1 MKIPAT
7 TSPNKRFWATCTEK
21 GFQFCKFMV
30 QFLYCVSV
38 PKCRSW
44 GCRMSTKRPK
54 PELSAHFIRG
64 KWILKAADT
73 AKYNAR
79 LKEIDLPD
87 DYAVY
92 GYEPSKGG
100 IPAAYWVCKQSV
112 GKCPECHTRYLENA
126 IASVSESKLTHYCRV
141 EIPHKGRKP
150 TYEIHPA
157 TLYLRRIRWL
167 CYNCYSK
174 QKTYNARMQD
184 DSKLVDKEDKKLT
197 LQVKEHLGQQA
208 MHMEINTLAEIFD
221 ISPHTV
227 DKCFDKAVD
236 KYDKER
242 DWDNISTLGLY
253 TITLN
258 VQGQQA
264 DCCLCANMDTEKLI
278 EFFPYED
285 TKAAEAFLSK
295 LKNKQN
301 IQRVF
306 TSIDS
311 AAFDFAKTNFPIET
325 IMVDRLDVRKRLL
338 NGLETVKKSN
348 DDSKNYPLLR
358 RNWTLLDNDDEAIPT
373 NSKDYIL
380 LKKVL
385 DAFPRIGVA
394 YWLKEAGM
402 DIYRKLAGQCKLV
415 NDWIL
420 SDKHNILPY
429 EQLQQCMT
437 QAKEPVV
444 RFAEQYNG
452 VDRSRYEKAIL
463 AAEKP
468 LMSCAKSNKKSKSAR
483 WSRAASFKKIR
494 ARVLYGAAM
503 MANYFAAQEPNEKS
517 HEEYAI
523 HKEMYFTTV
532 DRITTAK
539 INTPAVETDVALEI
553 YLHNFGIPLSIYPN
567 LLGYGLEEYS
577 HVLLDLKP
585 LKKDRQYLSREEQTE
600 ETMSDKI
607 AFDALWDESPIDVT
621 PEVNFIWSI
630 ANKLRGSYMP
640 DKYGDVIIP
649 MTILRRLECALEPHK
664 EAVLAKF
671 AENPNYPPKAMYRI
685 SGYQFYNTSPYT
697 LKELCN
703 EPDNIKSNFKV
714 YIQGFSAEVQE
725 IFNGLEMFSHIDKMD
740 KDGCLFSVV
749 QAFADLDLDPKTY
762 DSIKMGYIFEHLIGK
777 FYQNVDAGQFYTGRD
792 IIKCLVAVLISEGC
806 DDIFDD
812 GKVVTVCDQACG
824 TGGMLSTAYSFI
836 KHYNPSA
843 DVRLFGQEFMPQS
856 YAVGLAEMMIKGQNI
871 ENFRNA
877 DTFKEDCFPNIKMR
891 FVLENPPFGTPWAGK
906 DAKAGQEDAVR
917 NEFKRGKNGRWG
929 AGLPSG
935 GDSQLIFMQS
945 AIDKMDDK
953 VGRAAIIENGSP
965 LFTGG
970 TASGESQI
978 RRWILEQDLLEAIIA
993 LPTDLFYNTGIATYV
1008 WILSKNK
1015 RPERKGYVQ
1024 LIDATSI
1031 FHKLRK
1037 AAGNKRNELLP
1048 EDRSKIVKL
1057 YTAFEENEYCKI
1069 FKNEEFM
1076 YREYTVMQPL
1086 QRSYAITEERVD
1098 QMLADGT
1105 LNSVYD
1111 PAKVD
1116 ELEEQGAQI
1125 SVKDKMKLDKLH
1137 EQKPVYEAII
1147 SALQVAASD
1156 EIYLSPEEF
1165 MPVLRKALAKV
1176 TDDKKLLD
1184 KIADGLSVM
1193 DKSAE
1198 IQQDKHGAILYD
1210 KDSKD
1215 TELVPYEEFIDDY
1228 MAREV
1233 LPHVPDAKAFWE
1245 EKADAK
1251 KPVIKTGAEI
1261 PFTQYFYKYEQP
1273 VPSEELAK
1281 QFTELEQ
1288 SVSQRIAK
1296 LFG

>member
-1 MKIPAT
+1 
-7 TSPNKRFWATCTEK
+7 
-21 GFQFCKFMV
+21 
-30 QFLYCVSV
+30 
-38 PKCRSW
+38 
-44 GCRMSTKRPK
+44 MS
-54 PELSAHFIRG
+54 
-64 KWILKAADT
+64 
-73 AKYNAR
+73 N
-79 LKEIDLPD
+79 
-87 DYAVY
+87 
-92 GYEPSKGG
+92 
-100 IPAAYWVCKQSV
+100 
-112 GKCPECHTRYLENA
+112 
-126 IASVSESKLTHYCRV
+126 
-141 EIPHKGRKP
+141 
-150 TYEIHPA
+150 
-157 TLYLRRIRWL
+157 
-167 CYNCYSK
+167 
-174 QKTYNARMQD
+174 
-184 DSKLVDKEDKKLT
+184 
-197 LQVKEHLGQQA
+197 
-208 MHMEINTLAEIFD
+208 
-221 ISPHTV
+221 
-227 DKCFDKAVD
+227 
-236 KYDKER
+236 
-242 DWDNISTLGLY
+242 
-253 TITLN
+253 
-258 VQGQQA
+258 
-264 DCCLCANMDTEKLI
+264 
-278 EFFPYED
+278 
-285 TKAAEAFLSK
+285 
-295 LKNKQN
+295 
-301 IQRVF
+301 
-306 TSIDS
+306 
-311 AAFDFAKTNFPIET
+311 
-325 IMVDRLDVRKRLL
+325 
-338 NGLETVKKSN
+338 
-348 DDSKNYPLLR
+348 
-358 RNWTLLDNDDEAIPT
+358 
-373 NSKDYIL
+373 
-380 LKKVL
+380 
-385 DAFPRIGVA
+385 
-394 YWLKEAGM
+394 
-402 DIYRKLAGQCKLV
+402 
-415 NDWIL
+415 
-420 SDKHNILPY
+420 
-429 EQLQQCMT
+429 
-437 QAKEPVV
+437 
-444 RFAEQYNG
+444 
-452 VDRSRYEKAIL
+452 
-463 AAEKP
+463 
-468 LMSCAKSNKKSKSAR
+468 
-483 WSRAASFKKIR
+483 
-494 ARVLYGAAM
+494 
-503 MANYFAAQEPNEKS
+503 
-517 HEEYAI
+517 
-523 HKEMYFTTV
+523 
-532 DRITTAK
+532 
-539 INTPAVETDVALEI
+539 
-553 YLHNFGIPLSIYPN
+553 
-567 LLGYGLEEYS
+567 
-577 HVLLDLKP
+577 
-585 LKKDRQYLSREEQTE
+585 
-600 ETMSDKI
+600 KI

-671 AENPNYPPKAMYRI
+671 AENPSYPPKAMYRI

-824 TGGMLSTAYSFI
+824 TGGMLSTVYSFI

-856 YAVGLAEMMIKGQNI
+856 YAVGLAEMMIKDQNT

-917 NEFKRGKNGRWG
+917 NEFKRGMNGRWG

-1037 AAGNKRNELLP
+1037 AAGNKKNELLP
-1048 EDRSKIVKL
+1048 EDRDRIVKL

-1086 QRSYAITEERVD
+1086 QRSYAITEERIE

-1125 SVKDKMKLDKLH
+1125 SVKDKMKLDKLY

-1147 SALQVAASD
+1147 SALQDAASD
-1156 EIYLSPEEF
+1156 EVYLSPEAF

-1193 DKSAE
+1193 DKNAE
-1198 IQQDKHGAILYD
+1198 IQRDKHGAILYD
-1210 KDSKD
+1210 KASKD
-1215 TELVPYEEFIDDY
+1215 TEFVPYEESIDDY

-1281 QFTELEQ
+1281 QFMELAQ

-1296 LFG
+1296 LFW

>member
-1 MKIPAT
+1 
-7 TSPNKRFWATCTEK
+7 
-21 GFQFCKFMV
+21 
-30 QFLYCVSV
+30 
-38 PKCRSW
+38 
-44 GCRMSTKRPK
+44 MSTQRPQ
-54 PELSAHFIRG
+54 PELSAHFIRE
-64 KWILKAADT
+64 KRILKAADT

-87 DYAVY
+87 DYAIY
-92 GYEPSKGG
+92 GYEPSSGRK
-100 IPAAYWVCKQSV
+100 PAAYWVCKQSV
-112 GKCPECHTRYLENA
+112 GECPECGTPYLEDA

-141 EIPHKGRKP
+141 EIPHEGRKP

-167 CYNCYSK
+167 CYNCYSE

-264 DCCLCANMDTEKLI
+264 DCCLCANVDTEKLI

-338 NGLETVKKSN
+338 NGLETVKKGN

-468 LMSCAKSNKKSKSAR
+468 LMNCAKSNEKSKSAR

-539 INTPAVETDVALEI
+539 INTPAVETDVAPEI

-812 GKVVTVCDQACG
+812 GKIVTVCDQACG

-856 YAVGLAEMMIKGQNI
+856 YAVGLAEMMIKDQNT

-917 NEFKRGKNGRWG
+917 NEFKRGKKSRWG

-945 AIDKMDDK
+945 AIDKMDDN

-978 RRWILEQDLLEAIIA
+978 RRWILKKDLLEAIIA

-1015 RPERKGYVQ
+1015 RPERRGYVQ

-1037 AAGNKRNELLP
+1037 AAGNKKNELLP

-1111 PAKVD
+1111 PARVD

-1125 SVKDKMKLDKLH
+1125 SVKDKMKLDKLY

-1156 EIYLSPEEF
+1156 EIYLSPEVF

-1176 TDDKKLLD
+1176 TDDKRLLD

-1193 DKSAE
+1193 DKNAE
-1198 IQQDKHGAILYD
+1198 IQRDKHGAILYD
-1210 KDSKD
+1210 KASKD
-1215 TELVPYEEFIDDY
+1215 TEFVPYEESIDDY

-1245 EKADAK
+1245 EKPDAK

-1288 SVSQRIAK
+1288 SVSERIAK

>member
-1 MKIPAT
+1 
-7 TSPNKRFWATCTEK
+7 
-21 GFQFCKFMV
+21 
-30 QFLYCVSV
+30 
-38 PKCRSW
+38 
-44 GCRMSTKRPK
+44 MSTNWSYT
-54 PELSAHFIRG
+54 ETSAHFIRG

-100 IPAAYWVCKQSV
+100 IPAAYWVCKQGV
-112 GKCPECHTRYLENA
+112 GQCPECHKPYLEDA

-141 EIPHKGRKP
+141 EIPHEGRKP

-167 CYNCYSK
+167 CYNCYSE

-236 KYDKER
+236 EYDKER

-264 DCCLCANMDTEKLI
+264 DCCLCANVDTEKLI
-278 EFFPYED
+278 EFFLYED
-285 TKAAEAFLSK
+285 TKAAKAFLSK

-311 AAFDFAKTNFPIET
+311 AAFNFAKTNFPIET

-338 NGLETVKKSN
+338 NGLETVKKGN

-394 YWLKEAGM
+394 YGLKEAGM
-402 DIYRKLAGQCKLV
+402 DIYRKTTGQCKLV
-415 NDWIL
+415 NDWIS
-420 SDKHNILPY
+420 SDKYNILRY
-429 EQLQQCMT
+429 EQLEQYMI
-437 QAKEPVV
+437 QAQEPVV
-444 RFAEQYNG
+444 RFAVQYNG
-452 VDRSRYEKAIL
+452 VDRGRYEKAIL

-468 LMSCAKSNKKSKSAR
+468 LMDCVKSNEKSKSAR

-539 INTPAVETDVALEI
+539 ISTPAVKTDVVPEI

-585 LKKDRQYLSREEQTE
+585 LKKDRQYLSRKEQTE
-600 ETMSDKI
+600 ETMSNKI

-649 MTILRRLECALEPHK
+649 MTILRRLECALEPTK
-664 EAVLAKF
+664 KAVTDMFAK
-671 AENPNYPPKAMYRI
+671 NPNYPPKAMYRI

-856 YAVGLAEMMIKGQNI
+856 YAVGLAEMMIKDQNT

-1037 AAGNKRNELLP
+1037 AAGNKKNELLP
-1048 EDRSKIVKL
+1048 EDRDRIVKL
-1057 YTAFEENEYCKI
+1057 YTAFEANEYCKI

-1086 QRSYAITEERVD
+1086 QRSYAITEERID

-1125 SVKDKMKLDKLH
+1125 SVKDKMKLDKLY
-1137 EQKPVYEAII
+1137 EQKPVYEAVI
-1147 SALQVAASD
+1147 SALQDAVSD
-1156 EIYLSPEEF
+1156 EVYLSPEVF

-1193 DKSAE
+1193 DKNAE
-1198 IQQDKHGAILYD
+1198 IQRDKHGAILYD

-1215 TELVPYEEFIDDY
+1215 TERVPYEESIDDY

-1245 EKADAK
+1245 EKVDAK

>member
-1 MKIPAT
+1 
-7 TSPNKRFWATCTEK
+7 
-21 GFQFCKFMV
+21 
-30 QFLYCVSV
+30 
-38 PKCRSW
+38 
-44 GCRMSTKRPK
+44 MSTKRPK
-54 PELSAHFIRG
+54 PELSAHFIRE
-64 KWILKAADT
+64 KRILKAADT

-87 DYAVY
+87 DYAIY
-92 GYEPSKGG
+92 GYEPSSGRK
-100 IPAAYWVCKQSV
+100 PAAYWVCKQSV
-112 GKCPECHTRYLENA
+112 GECPECGTPYLEDA

-141 EIPHKGRKP
+141 EIPHEGRKP

-167 CYNCYSK
+167 CYNCYSE

-264 DCCLCANMDTEKLI
+264 DCCLCANVDTEKLI

-338 NGLETVKKSN
+338 NGLETVKKGN

-394 YWLKEAGM
+394 YWLKEVGM

-468 LMSCAKSNKKSKSAR
+468 LMNCAKSNEKSKSAR

-532 DRITTAK
+532 GRITTAN
-539 INTPAVETDVALEI
+539 INTPAVKTDVVPEI

-600 ETMSDKI
+600 ETMSNKI

-953 VGRAAIIENGSP
+953 VGRAAIIENNSP

-1037 AAGNKRNELLP
+1037 AAGNKKNELLP
-1048 EDRSKIVKL
+1048 EDRSRIVKL

-1125 SVKDKMKLDKLH
+1125 SVKDKMKLDKLY
-1137 EQKPVYEAII
+1137 EQKPVYEAVI
-1147 SALQVAASD
+1147 SALQDAASD
-1156 EIYLSPEEF
+1156 EVYLSPEEF
-1165 MPVLRKALAKV
+1165 MPVLRKVLAAV

-1193 DKSAE
+1193 DKNAE
-1198 IQQDKHGAILYD
+1198 IQRDKHGEILYD
-1210 KDSKD
+1210 KASKD
-1215 TELVPYEEFIDDY
+1215 TEFVPYEESIDEY